1 MRTKTQ
7 HLPPQHCG
15 YCEEMHDTTKCQRTP
30 KTYHLSENC
39 TDNNCVEGWLDYF
52 DKNMI
57 YLFTKPCVVCLPDT
71 WDYVEQYPKEA
82 SQTGKDGLRIG
93 RSLATQR
100 RMQDKRNELL
110 ASAYPQIT
118 KGKKK

>member
-7 HLPPQHCG
+7 HFPPQHCG
-15 YCEEMHDTTKCQRTP
+15 YCEQMHDTTKCKKSF

-39 TDNNCVEGWLDYF
+39 IDNNCVEGWLDYF
-52 DKNMI
+52 DENMV

-71 WDYVEQYPKEA
+71 WDYVKEYPDSAHKLD
-82 SQTGKDGLRIG
+82 SKGNRLG
-93 RSLATQR
+93 RSLGVQR
-100 RMQDKRNELL
+100 RMQEARNNKLSSL
-110 ASAYPQIT
+110 MPTLS